1 MYEQELIKILKD
13 YKDLRIDEQIDYNK
27 FYLYSL
33 ITHSTA
39 IEGSTVTEIENRL
52 LFDEGISA
60 KGRPMV
66 ELLMNLDLKAAY
78 EECIRIA
85 PKHPEIDIDFLKRL
99 SSLVMH
105 NTGSKY
111 NTVLGDFDSSKGD
124 LRLVNVTAG
133 VGGQSYL
140 AYQKVP
146 GRLQDFCDW
155 LNEERKKVNKAD
167 VAALYRLSFC
177 AHYYLVTIHP
187 WVDGNGRMRRL
198 LMNYLQMEFGLVPSK
213 IMAENKAEYI
223 QALQNSRENNDLN
236 MICDFLFKEHIRNL
250 QHEIDG
256 FKRSLNE
263 DVVIKPENVVINVV
277 INDMEKAVLDL
288 LRVDSTLSASSMA
301 EKLEM
306 SARQVQRLLASLKD
320 KRLIERVGSNKS
332 GSWLVNR
339 R

>member
-1 MYEQELIKILKD
+1 MYEQELIKVLKE
-13 YKDLRIDEQIDYNK
+13 YKNLRIDEQIDYNK

-66 ELLMNLDLKAAY
+66 EQLMNLDLKAAY
-78 EECIRIA
+78 EECIKIA
-85 PKHPEIDIDFLKRL
+85 PRHPKINIEFLKRL

-105 NTGSKY
+105 STGTKY

-140 AYQKVP
+140 AFQKVP

-155 LNEERKKVNKAD
+155 LNNERGKIDKSD
-167 VAALYRLSFC
+167 IAALYRLSFC

-187 WVDGNGRMRRL
+187 WVDGNGRMCRL

-223 QALQNSRENNDLN
+223 QALQSSREKDDLN
-236 MICDFLFKEHIRNL
+236 IICDFLFKEHVGNL
-250 QHEIDG
+250 QQEIDG
-256 FKRSLNE
+256 FKRSLND

-277 INDMEKAVLDL
+277 INDMERAVLDL
-288 LRVDSTLSASSMA
+288 LRNDSTLSASSMA
-301 EKLEM
+301 EKLDM
-306 SARQVQRLLASLKD
+306 SARQVQRLLASLKE
-320 KRLIERVGSNKS
+320 KQLIEHVGSNKS
-332 GSWLVNR
+332 GSWLLK
-339 R
+339 

>member
-187 WVDGNGRMRRL
+187 WVDANGRMCRL
-198 LMNYLQMEFGLVPSK
+198 LMNYLQMEFDLVPSK

-223 QALQNSRENNDLN
+223 QALQNSRENGDLN
-236 MICDFLFKEHIRNL
+236 MICDFLFKEHINNL

-277 INDMEKAVLDL
+277 INDMEKAILDL

>member
-66 ELLMNLDLKAAY
+66 EQLMNLDLKAAY

-105 NTGSKY
+105 NTDSKY

-140 AYQKVP
+140 AYQKVS

-187 WVDGNGRMRRL
+187 RVDGNGRMCRL

-223 QALQNSRENNDLN
+223 QALQNSRENKDLN

>member
-85 PKHPEIDIDFLKRL
+85 PKHPEIDIVFLKRL

-177 AHYYLVTIHP
+177 AHYYLATIHP
-187 WVDGNGRMRRL
+187 WVDGNGRMCRL

>member
-60 KGRPMV
+60 KGRSMV

-187 WVDGNGRMRRL
+187 WVDGNGRMCRL

-223 QALQNSRENNDLN
+223 QTLQNSRENGDLN
-236 MICDFLFKEHIRNL
+236 MICDFLFKEHISNL

-306 SARQVQRLLASLKD
+306 SARQ
-320 KRLIERVGSNKS
+320 
-332 GSWLVNR
+332 
-339 R
+339 